1 MNDDCD
7 IATNLLENI
16 LANVKI
22 LRDNYSSCIDTSDFE
37 MLLDDEDFQ
46 WFLDELDDHEKV

>member
-1 MNDDCD
+1 MNDDCE

-22 LRDNYSSCIDTSDFE
+22 LRDFYSSCLEESDFE
-37 MLLDDEDFQ
+37 MLVEDTDFQ
-46 WFLDELDDHEKV
+46 WFMDELEDYEN